1 MSRITSVLAS
11 TVLAV
16 SLSVA
21 PAHAAIVRDGSG
33 GYGQIGQGPI
43 GNPEA
48 GSDYAT
54 IHYSHLPT
62 VVQGQTTTIRPTSM
76 TRPDG
81 SVVTDPAA
89 EGYTFSTSFVDGNYE
104 LPFRDD
110 IVQAA
115 PDGTLTITASD
126 AEYPGINEVAV
137 AINNPKIGPIEYTI
151 LRIHVVPSTLADAT
165 NEKMDVVHYRDVMA
179 EQGFS
184 TSRPPE
190 IWSRETTSQLKDG
203 RSGYRY
209 DIVSPDP
216 AKGWTVPAWVFVDK
230 DTGTFI
236 ANPPKDQSS
245 AKFVVPISIQDV
257 ATGETTMSQVTVSVE
272 PVRDEQGRSRAER
285 AQMLKLSSDIFA
297 ALSSR

>member
-48 GSDYAT
+48 ESDYAT
-54 IHYSHLPT
+54 IHYPHLPT
-62 VVQGQTTTIRPTSM
+62 VVQGQTMTIRPTSM

-81 SVVTDPAA
+81 SVVADPAA
-89 EGYTFSTSFVDGNYE
+89 EGYTFSTNFVDDNYE

-137 AINNPKIGPIEYTI
+137 AIHNPKIGPSEYTI
-151 LRIHVVPSTLADAT
+151 LRIHVVPPTLADVT

-203 RSGYRY
+203 RGGYRY

-216 AKGWTVPAWVFVDK
+216 AKGWAVPAWVSVDK
-230 DTGTFI
+230 GTGKFT
-236 ANPPKDQSS
+236 ANPPKDQPN
-245 AKFVVPISIQDV
+245 ATFVVPISIQDV
-257 ATGETTMSQVTVSVE
+257 ATGEATMSQVTVRVE

-285 AQMLKLSSDIFA
+285 AQMVKLSSDIFA